1 MSRPYS
7 GYRGTQPQR
16 QRQYAQPQTV
26 AGSKSVDFMAVALSA
41 APKKMAK
48 KYIELDKPLPSV
60 QSKGTEKEYREF
72 VINLMETRAGVKRSE
87 AEKWTAGSGMELL
100 TLAMTHSSVDPTN
113 LRNNYEILEFTGDA
127 ILNSIT
133 AYYLTE
139 SFVKIVEMGNRGVQY
154 LSRQKALITS
164 SAFFSRF
171 SEKFGFAKF
180 IRYRPLKYIFS
191 KETAASDQRAQ
202 TQQIRTIVINDSM
215 MEDAFEAFFAAL
227 VKTIDRHEQM
237 IGVGYS
243 IAYAIMNSI
252 YSETYIPTSL
262 NELVDPKSQL
272 KEIFDKRRAL
282 YGDTVSWDTDEKTKE
297 LWVRIKFAKPVRNDE
312 PSPDINIGPYQLAVF
327 KPGSEDVQTTKAV
340 LEQQAS
346 LDALK
351 ELQRRYPGDTFVR
364 YKHGE

>member
-7 GYRGTQPQR
+7 GYRGTQPQK
-16 QRQYAQPQTV
+16 RQYDQPQTV

-72 VINLMETRAGVKRSE
+72 VITLMETRAGVKRSE
-87 AEKWTAGSGMELL
+87 AEKWTDGMELL

-113 LRNNYEILEFTGDA
+113 LQNNYEILEFTGDA

-139 SFVKIVEMGNRGVQY
+139 SFVKIVEMGNKGVQY

-164 SAFFSRF
+164 KAFFSRF

-191 KETAASDQRAQ
+191 KETTASDQRAQ
-202 TQQIRTIVINDSM
+202 TQQIRTIAVDDSM
-215 MEDAFEAFFAAL
+215 MEDTFEAFFAAL
-227 VKTIDRHEQM
+227 VKTIDRREQM
-237 IGVGYS
+237 VGIGYS
-243 IAYAIMNSI
+243 VAYAIMNSI
-252 YSETYIPTSL
+252 YSETYIPSSL

-282 YGDTVSWDTDEKTKE
+282 HGDTVSWDTDEKTKE
-297 LWVRIKFAKPVRNDE
+297 LWVRIKFAKPVRDDQ

-351 ELQRRYPGDTFVR
+351 ELQRRYPGNTFIR
-364 YKHGE
+364 YKQDE